1 MDRFQAALD
10 CLHESLELSQL
21 PPFAGE
27 DRDKADIYGA
37 MADLL
42 TDLGQFEEAAQVRL
56 PTVMATSKHL
66 PCSHSIALPSTL
78 PAHVGVIL

>member
-1 MDRFQAALD
+1 MQVGRFQAALD

-21 PPFAGE
+21 PAFAGE

-42 TDLGQFEEAAQVRL
+42 TDLGQFEEAAQVWL
-56 PTVMATSKHL
+56 SAIMFFSLH
-66 PCSHSIALPSTL
+66 
-78 PAHVGVIL
+78 ILYNKDMLIKGI